1 MENDNY
7 QSILEEYV
15 KKCKI
20 FIDTCSLVNDNIN
33 KFWVDIIPL
42 LLRYNN
48 KIIIPSKVIMELQKH
63 AIKGDISLSKR
74 ANQALSSIKRL
85 MDSNLIDIRGEK
97 TDNFADNVFLTVFTK
112 YRLKYELL
120 LITQDKNLMKD
131 IDNLNKLKSNKGKRI
146 SIKKLVKNGKLV
158 DFSDRKDKNI
168 FNNINKKEVFKVCK
182 EVTLIKDDV
191 LNLTN
196 IPKENE
202 IVYSESRGEIKLLK
216 KVAAG
221 GEGIIYTTDD
231 LGYVAKIYKK
241 ENNTRRKYEK
251 LKRMISKDIC
261 CEGICYPK
269 DILYNSYKEF
279 VGYLMPEARGKE
291 LGKSIFIKPLFLKNF
306 PNWKKKDTVELCV
319 NILKKIKYLHERNI
333 IMGDINPANILIIS
347 PKEIYFVDT
356 DSYQIEDFPCPVGT
370 NNYTAPEIQRKH
382 FPDFLRTIGNENFAV
397 ATLLFMIML
406 PGKPP
411 YSQQGGEDPI
421 SNIINMDF
429 SYPLKDEGNG
439 KTPDGP
445 WRYIWSHLTY
455 DLKKA
460 FYNTFKKNCKNSE
473 ENTRLSCD
481 EWLSIFE
488 YYLEL
493 LNSGKF
499 GEQDKMSEELF
510 PKRYKKILNLSYK
523 ICKECGKEFP
533 EDILKD
539 GVCKECRRKIREYLK
554 EVKDKKI
561 CIQCGKEFEITNGEY
576 EYYTSKGLEIPKR
589 CKECRKN
596 KDKSSKNEASYYT
609 GNSLFNF
616 SSIIKKIFENK

>member
-15 KKCKI
+15 EKYKI

-48 KIIIPSKVIMELQKH
+48 KIIIPNKVKMELEKH
-63 AIKGDISLSKR
+63 AKKRDISLSKR
-74 ANQALSSIKRL
+74 ANQALSSIKKL
-85 MDSNLIDIRGEK
+85 MDNNLIDIRGEK

-131 IDNLNKLKSNKGKRI
+131 IDKLNSFKSNKGKKI
-146 SIKKLVKNGKLV
+146 SIKKLGKDGKLV
-158 DFSDRKDKNI
+158 DFSDKK
-168 FNNINKKEVFKVCK
+168 KKEVFKVCK
-182 EVTLIKDDV
+182 EVTPIKDDV

-202 IVYSESRGEIKLLK
+202 IVYSESLREIKLLK

-279 VGYLMPEARGKE
+279 VGYLMPEAKGKE

-319 NILKKIKYLHERNI
+319 NILKKIKYLHDRNI

-421 SNIINMDF
+421 TNIINMDF
-429 SYPLKDEGNG
+429 SYPLKEERNG

-460 FYNTFKKNCKNSE
+460 FYNTFKKNCENSKE
-473 ENTRLSCD
+473 STRLSCD

-510 PKRYKKILNLSYK
+510 PRRYKKILTLSYK
-523 ICKECGKEFP
+523 VCKECGKEFP
-533 EDILKD
+533 EDTLKD
-539 GVCKECRRKIREYLK
+539 GVCKECRKKIREYSR
-554 EVKDKKI
+554 EIKDKKI

-589 CKECRKN
+589 CKGCRKN
-596 KDKSSKNEASYYT
+596 KDKSGKNEDSYNT
-609 GNSLFNF
+609 GNLLFNF